1 MEDKRKHPRFA
12 VSSDKSC
19 WLQYAD
25 DSKMVAGIRDI
36 SRKGMR
42 IASDHP
48 LHDTDEHNFV
58 IKSSWLDH
66 DIPVKVRIVWND
78 TSAGIRNYGARF
90 ISISPENVF
99 ELLDPLYHDW
109 VEETSQHPEQYS

>member
-1 MEDKRKHPRFA
+1 MEDKRQHPRFT

-19 WLQYAD
+19 WLEYAD
-25 DSKMVAGIRDI
+25 GSHMVAGIRDI
-36 SRKGMR
+36 SRKGIR
-42 IASDHP
+42 IASDRP
-48 LHDTDEHNFV
+48 LRDADEHNFI

-66 DIPVKVRIVWND
+66 DIPVRVRIVWSD

-90 ISISPENVF
+90 ISINPENVF

-109 VEETSQHPEQYS
+109 VEESSKSPEQYS

>member
-1 MEDKRKHPRFA
+1 MEDKRKHPRFS

-25 DSKMVAGIRDI
+25 GSNMVAGIRDI
-36 SRKGMR
+36 SRKGIR
-42 IASDHP
+42 IASVRP
-48 LHDTDEHNFV
+48 LRDTDEHNFI

-66 DIPVKVRIVWND
+66 DIPVRVRIVWSD

-90 ISISPENVF
+90 ISINPENVF

-109 VEETSQHPEQYS
+109 VEESSKSPEQYS

>member
-1 MEDKRKHPRFA
+1 MRSGGPGPGESDRPAPRR
-12 VSSDKSC
+12 
-19 WLQYAD
+19 
-25 DSKMVAGIRDI
+25 VAGSRPGHFWPTSIIEI
-36 SRKGMR
+36 SRKGIR
-42 IASDHP
+42 IASDSP
-48 LHDTDEHNFV
+48 LRDTGEHNFV

-66 DIPVKVRIVWND
+66 DIPVMVRIVWND

-109 VEETSQHPEQYS
+109 VEEASKRPEQYS